1 MSPPFLNQ
9 LATFPLFKNAPTS
22 FHKQVAAN
30 LRLIH
35 YRPQE
40 FIIKKGDLSRSMYW
54 ILKGTVSVTSTDG
67 EEVYA
72 ELNQGEFFGEI
83 EYCTIDQEQLQ

>member
-1 MSPPFLNQ
+1 
-9 LATFPLFKNAPTS
+9 
-22 FHKQVAAN
+22 
-30 LRLIH
+30 
-35 YRPQE
+35 
-40 FIIKKGDLSRSMYW
+40 MYW

-72 ELNQGEFFGEI
+72 ELNQGEFFGEM

>member
-1 MSPPFLNQ
+1 MSYKRKSYNPSPLSSPKSNTSRHDITVTSSEYNNSDDYEVEDNVPTILNQ

-35 YRPQE
+35 
-40 FIIKKGDLSRSMYW
+40 
-54 ILKGTVSVTSTDG
+54 TDRKS
-67 EEVYA
+67 
-72 ELNQGEFFGEI
+72 L
-83 EYCTIDQEQLQ
+83 